1 MKGKEKPIEAY
12 TLLKAGEVE
21 TRIGASVAK
30 GLTKFVGRKNSMAQ
44 LREAL
49 KEAEAG
55 SGQVVGIVGEA
66 GVGKSRLLFEFNN
79 LLSHHEYA
87 YLEGRCLHFGG
98 SMSYLPFLDIL
109 RSYFEIKE
117 GDREFITKKKLTEK
131 IVELDDKI
139 ESVLP
144 PLMELLSLKVE
155 DEYFL
160 KLGPQQKRERA
171 FEAIRNLLIRVSQER
186 HLVLVLFG

>member
-1 MKGKEKPIEAY
+1 MKGKEKPQEAY
-12 TLLKAGEVE
+12 ILLKAGEVE

-49 KEAEAG
+49 EKAEAG

-79 LLSHHEYA
+79 LLPHHEYA
-87 YLEGRCLHFGG
+87 YLEGRCLHFGS

-109 RSYFEIKE
+109 RS
-117 GDREFITKKKLTEK
+117 
-131 IVELDDKI
+131 
-139 ESVLP
+139 
-144 PLMELLSLKVE
+144 
-155 DEYFL
+155 
-160 KLGPQQKRERA
+160 
-171 FEAIRNLLIRVSQER
+171 
-186 HLVLVLFG
+186 